1 MSKKRSKSSGRWLDE
16 HEKDEFVKKARL
28 EGWRSRAVYKL
39 SEVQDREK
47 LIKPGMT
54 VIDLGSAPGSW
65 SQYASH
71 ILKGRGRIIA
81 LDILD
86 MDAIADVEFIQ
97 GDFTDNE
104 VLEQLLAC
112 LGSDKVDLVL
122 SDMAPNISGMSAVDQ
137 PRAMYLA
144 ELALDLVDKVLSPG
158 GAMYVK
164 LFQGEGFD
172 EFLRNVRSRFASV
185 RVRKPGAS
193 RPRSREVYLLARNY
207 AMV

>member
-1 MSKKRSKSSGRWLDE
+1 M
-16 HEKDEFVKKARL
+16 
-28 EGWRSRAVYKL
+28 
-39 SEVQDREK
+39 

-54 VIDLGSAPGSW
+54 VVDLGAAPGGW
-65 SQYASH
+65 SQYVSH
-71 ILKGRGRIIA
+71 ILNGRGCVIA
-81 LDILD
+81 LDILE
-86 MDAIADVEFIQ
+86 MDAIADVEFIH

-104 VLEQLLAC
+104 VLQQLLAR
-112 LGSDKVDLVL
+112 LGDDKADLVL
-122 SDMAPNISGMSAVDQ
+122 SDMAPNMSGMSAVDQ

-144 ELALDLVDKVLSPG
+144 ELALDLTDTVLAHG

-172 EFLRNVRSRFASV
+172 EYLRNVRSRFASV
-185 RVRKPGAS
+185 RVRKPLAS